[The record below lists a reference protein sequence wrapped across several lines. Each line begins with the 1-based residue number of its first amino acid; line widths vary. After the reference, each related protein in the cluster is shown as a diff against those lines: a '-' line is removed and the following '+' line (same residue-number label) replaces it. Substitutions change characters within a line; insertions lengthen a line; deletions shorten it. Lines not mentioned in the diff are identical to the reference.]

1 MSEPEKAMCFLTD
14 MGDYDE
20 DHLAWLYNKASLHAV
35 DSWFNRL
42 RRRSSML
49 ERPVSSAG
57 NRGRVW
63 SGYSAYRPEQIGK
76 LMTIFRACHNYLWVG
91 EGKGVRQKGT
101 PAMRLGL
108 AKAPLDYTDII
119 YFR

>member
-1 MSEPEKAMCFLTD
+1 MCFLTD
-14 MGDYDE
+14 IGDYDE

-42 RRRSSML
+42 RWRLLML

-63 SGYSAYRPEQIGK
+63 SGYSTSRPEQIGK
-76 LMTIFRACHNYLWVG
+76 LMTIFRACHIYLWVG
-91 EGKGVRQKGT
+91 EG
-101 PAMRLGL
+101 
-108 AKAPLDYTDII
+108 
-119 YFR
+119 